1 MFFAFLVTYEI
12 ECAQCH
18 GWCFLSFLKC
28 QVYLVTRQSRSG
40 IYLLHRR
47 HPFGMNPFVFIPF
60 VEPKNAFDEGKCSKV
75 TQLITDSSVQVPA
88 ARTKAG
94 VKSRPSS
101 AFFLQANHK

>member
-1 MFFAFLVTYEI
+1 MSSSQRQAF
-12 ECAQCH
+12 C
-18 GWCFLSFLKC
+18 
-28 QVYLVTRQSRSG
+28 
-40 IYLLHRR
+40 
-47 HPFGMNPFVFIPF
+47 P
-60 VEPKNAFDEGKCSKV
+60 CSIMIDWSAKV